1 MPVKKYSCEQI
12 EKMIADLA
20 FPEYRELMEC
30 RDIVDDCLAGQ
41 RTIKEKSKYLPPNDW
56 QRAHKDQ
63 YESYLRRALFPGET
77 KYALDIYSGLFSLGE
92 PKITLPTDGKL
103 DFIINNASVYG
114 DTLKMVQMRLNAEQ
128 MSHGLRCM
136 LLEVRGDGEKPFFI
150 REYSAPKFLR
160 SHFIDIDG
168 ESVADFILMDES
180 TETYSLETFK
190 NNIDYRLRIL
200 ALDANGEYYQRA
212 IHPSELNQNFSVKNP
227 PQDGQTVYPS
237 VFGKRFNR
245 IPFVW
250 CNASSLSGSSFDY
263 PPMLSMAD
271 TELALYVAM
280 ANHSQHI
287 YMNTQEILVF
297 TGVTPD
303 SIPKDAVFGCGS
315 YLALKNAQADAK
327 YVSTNGVG
335 FTAEKEEIEQLKSD
349 IEQKRLSLMSA
360 KSHQSGTVVGLVQN
374 SQSAPLRSIVGT
386 SGQAITRILKYM
398 AQWLGE
404 TQDAVDSIE
413 YVPSQ
418 MFANPRVNLSE
429 YIALCKSVYS
439 GEVKMLEEDLY
450 NMARE
455 SGYINTAMPWD
466 VFKKKYEI
474 EAEDRSRKNSVLP
487 NTAGNPFVS
496 NNGND
501 STAQENN

>member
-1 MPVKKYSCEQI
+1 MAVRKYSCDEI
-12 EKMIADLA
+12 EAMIANLA
-20 FPEYRELMEC
+20 FPEYKELKEC
-30 RDIVDDCLAGQ
+30 RTTVDDCLAGQ
-41 RTIKEKSKYLPPNDW
+41 RTIKEKVKYLPPNDW
-56 QRAHKDQ
+56 QKKNEDQ
-63 YESYLRRALFPGET
+63 YHSYLRRALFPGET
-77 KYALDIYSGLFSLGE
+77 KYALDIYAGLFSLGE
-92 PKITLPTDGKL
+92 PKITLPPDGKL

-114 DTLKMVQMRLNAEQ
+114 DTLKMVQMRLNTEQ
-128 MSHGLRCM
+128 MSHGLRCL
-136 LLEVRGDGEKPFFI
+136 LLEVRKDGDKPFFI

-168 ESVADFILMDES
+168 ESAADFILMDES
-180 TETYSLETFK
+180 TETYSLETFQ
-190 NNIDYRLRIL
+190 NVIDYRLRIL
-200 ALDANGEYYQRA
+200 ALDGNGEYYQRS
-212 IHPSELNQNFSVKNP
+212 ICPWELTQDFDVKNP
-227 PQDGQTVYPS
+227 PLDDNTVYPDI
-237 VFGKRFNR
+237 FGKRFNR

-250 CNASSLSGSSFDY
+250 CGASGISGASFDY
-263 PPMLSMAD
+263 PPMLSLAD

-297 TGVTPD
+297 TGVSQD

-315 YLALKNAQADAK
+315 YIALKNAQADAK

-374 SQSAPLRSIVGT
+374 SQSAPLRCIVGT

-398 AQWLGE
+398 AQWIGE
-404 TQDAVDSIE
+404 SQEAVDAIE

-455 SGYINTAMPWD
+455 SGYINTAMPWE
-466 VFKKKYEI
+466 VFKKKYDI
-474 EAEDRSRKNSVLP
+474 EVEDRSRKNSVLP
-487 NTAGNPFVS
+487 NTAGNPFAS
-496 NNGND
+496 ATKN
-501 STAQENN
+501 SETEQ